1 MEMERINENTIRVMI
16 ENNDLK
22 ERGISVM
29 DLLGNHDKIESF
41 FYNILSEVDV
51 EHDFGDDDQV
61 SFQILPN
68 RNGLELFISRIDD
81 ENQVGDAINN
91 LMAYAKHKDDETDDV
106 SDERKTELRESDD
119 GTVTLNETDVDA
131 VTSVKSSVNRVE
143 NKLTLKLSDLESLI
157 SISQFINGPEIISNL
172 YRYDS
177 TFYLSVQ
184 FPLDNFTDNML
195 KDQKSL
201 AFEFATESD
210 IKDDVL
216 REHGEV
222 VINKDA
228 LEKIKDIF

>member
-91 LMAYAKHKDDETDDV
+91 LMAYAKHKDDETDEV

-119 GTVTLNETDVDA
+119 GSVTLNEANEAAT
-131 VTSVKSSVNRVE
+131 VKSPVNRIE
-143 NKLTLKLSDLESLI
+143 SKFTLKLSDFESVI
-157 SISQFINGPEIISNL
+157 SISQFIKGPGIISNL
-172 YRYDS
+172 YRYAS
-177 TFYLSVQ
+177 TFYLTVQ
-184 FPLDNFTDNML
+184 FPLDNITDKIL

-201 AFEFATESD
+201 ALEFATESD

-216 REHGEV
+216 REHGET
-222 VINKDA
+222 VINKNA

>member
-68 RNGLELFISRIDD
+68 RNGIELFISKIDD

-91 LMAYAKHKDDETDDV
+91 IMSYAKYKDNEIDEV
-106 SDERKTELRESDD
+106 SDQRRTELRESDD
-119 GTVTLNETDVDA
+119 GTVTLSKDND
-131 VTSVKSSVNRVE
+131 SKIVKKDDKLVE
-143 NKLTLKLSDLESLI
+143 NQFTLKLFDFESAI
-157 SISQFINGPEIISNL
+157 SISQFINSPGIISHL
-172 YRYDS
+172 YRYAS
-177 TFYLSVQ
+177 TFYLTVQ
-184 FPLDNFTDNML
+184 FPLADITDKTL

-201 AFEFATESD
+201 ALEFATETN
-210 IKDDVL
+210 IKDDIL
-216 REHGEV
+216 REHGEII
-222 VINKDA
+222 INKYA
-228 LEKIKDIF
+228 LDKIKKFF